1 MDLINDFICHCPLG
15 KHQVLGTCLQKY
27 HAINFLYIV
36 PGEHS
41 QCVHRIH
48 LHTDLFVSFSSF
60 KKKNVCSRYA
70 SNYSKDKNYV
80 TLVFWK
86 FECWL
91 GLELENFHIL
101 FYLFNFKVK
110 INIRGPVNKTK
121 LFLSC

>member
-60 KKKNVCSRYA
+60 KKTK
-70 SNYSKDKNYV
+70 
-80 TLVFWK
+80 
-86 FECWL
+86 
-91 GLELENFHIL
+91 
-101 FYLFNFKVK
+101 
-110 INIRGPVNKTK
+110 KTMFVQGMLPIIAK
-121 LFLSC
+121 TRIMLP